1 MDLILRVDMQDL
13 NLSEM
18 LAQVAQRQT
27 ITAEDVL
34 TMRRNVFRDG
44 FVSAEEAGML
54 FELNN
59 NCSQQD
65 ASWSEFFIEALTD
78 YCVHQA
84 SPAGYI
90 SEENARWL
98 IDCIAQDGRVDS
110 RSELELLIKALEKA
124 SSSPEKL
131 ATFALEQV
139 KIGALEGKGPT
150 RQGLE
155 LVPGVI
161 GEAEVDILR
170 RILYAFGGD
179 GHMAITRAEAEV
191 LFELN
196 DVTDEHKSHVSWSDL
211 FVKAI
216 ANFMMAASGYQ
227 PPSREVALKREV
239 WLDQRDGISGF
250 MSKMVSGGLQGIFNA
265 YSQSGGQSVAEQRVD
280 EMQKDIQNSER
291 VTQSE
296 TAWLVKRIGRDGNM
310 SENEQALIEFIKEN
324 SPAIHPSFKVLGETA
339 A

>member
-1 MDLILRVDMQDL
+1 MQNL

-27 ITAEDVL
+27 ITAEDVQTL
-34 TMRRNVFRDG
+34 RRNVFGDG
-44 FVSAEEAGML
+44 IVSGEEAEML
-54 FELNN
+54 FQLNN
-59 NCSQQD
+59 SCSQQD
-65 ASWSEFFIEALTD
+65 ASWSVFFIEALTD
-78 YCVHQA
+78 YIVHQA

-98 IDCIAQDGRVDS
+98 IDSITQDGRVDS
-110 RSELELLIKALEKA
+110 QCELEVLIKVLEKA
-124 SSSPEKL
+124 STSPETL
-131 ATFALEQV
+131 VTFALQQV

-161 GEAEVDILR
+161 GAAEVDILR

-196 DVTDEHKSHVSWSDL
+196 DGTDEHKNHVSWSDL
-211 FVKAI
+211 FIKAI

-227 PPSREVALKREV
+227 PPPREVALRREA

-265 YSQSGGQSVAEQRVD
+265 YRQGGGQSVAEQRVE
-280 EMQKDIQNSER
+280 EMQKDIQSSER

-296 TAWLVKRIGRDGNM
+296 TAWLVERIGRDGNT
-310 SENEQALIEFIKEN
+310 SENERALIEFIKNN